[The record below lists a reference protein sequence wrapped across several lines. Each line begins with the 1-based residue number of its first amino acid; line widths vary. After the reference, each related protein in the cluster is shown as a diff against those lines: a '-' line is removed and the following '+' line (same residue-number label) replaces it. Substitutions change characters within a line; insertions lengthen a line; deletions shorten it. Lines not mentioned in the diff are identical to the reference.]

1 MVFFTLS
8 KKRGPGAEW
17 RRARKPQNSSSF
29 WPSVALAEKAVGVK
43 KPSIRRSERDSAAFA
58 DGFDAVFGRY
68 FACGDPPDCTTRT
81 SGSRQSGTLAARS
94 QSCQSARRP
103 VGRSRRGREDLG
115 PFDAVDHEWLSRFV
129 ELAPGDIFVIETP
142 VEAVTVPSTVTP
154 TVRANTRH
162 SCVRFTRVGRSFT
175 GGDLHSL
182 LLAGLPAHAL
192 ST

>member
-1 MVFFTLS
+1 MATSPKAVEFLIFSAFGRVGRESCRCKKTLNS
-8 KKRGPGAEW
+8 AFREGFRSV
-17 RRARKPQNSSSF
+17 RRWFRCGF
-29 WPSVALAEKAVGVK
+29 WPIL
-43 KPSIRRSERDSAAFA
+43 R
-58 DGFDAVFGRY
+58 
-68 FACGDPPDCTTRT
+68 CGDPPDCTTRT
-81 SGSRQSGTLAARS
+81 SRSRQSGTLAARS

-154 TVRANTRH
+154 AVRANTRH